1 MSKKAKTGTTTMA
14 VKMPDELRKSV
25 QQLADRKHLPEGAVM
40 RLAIERGLPL
50 IEKMFAA
57 PSEKAA

>member
-1 MSKKAKTGTTTMA
+1 MA

-50 IEKMFAA
+50 LEKMFAA
-57 PSEKAA
+57 PSAKAA